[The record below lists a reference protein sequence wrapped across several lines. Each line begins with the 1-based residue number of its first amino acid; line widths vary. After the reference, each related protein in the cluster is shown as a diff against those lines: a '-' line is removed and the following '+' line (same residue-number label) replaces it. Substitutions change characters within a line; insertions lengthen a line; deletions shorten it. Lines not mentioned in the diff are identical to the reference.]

1 MGPLKGIR
9 VVELAGIGPCPM
21 AGMMLADMGA
31 EVICIER
38 IDLPRDQLQKVS
50 FRGKKSVALDLKRA
64 SSVEVLL
71 RIVERSDVLIE
82 GFRPGI
88 TERLGV
94 GPDVCLGRNAKLVYG
109 RMTGWGQDGPLAR
122 SAGHDINYI
131 ALSGALHAIG
141 RRGEPPVPPLN
152 LVGDMGGGGMLL
164 AFGVACALFEA
175 QRSGKGQVVDAA
187 MLDGA
192 ALLMWL
198 FPSLRAAGE
207 WNAEERGVNLLDG
220 GAPFY
225 DTYQTQD
232 GRYVAVGA
240 LEPQFYALL
249 LQLTGLDPARFSQH
263 DRASWPKLR
272 EALSL
277 AIRSKT
283 REEWCKIMEG
293 TDACFAPV
301 LSFVEAVEHPHVH
314 ARGTYFHLDG
324 IAQPAPAPRFSR
336 TAPEILDGSHPW
348 GSDGDAVL
356 ADAGFSPTEI
366 SELRNQGALL

>member
-1 MGPLKGIR
+1 
-9 VVELAGIGPCPM
+9 M

-31 EVICIER
+31 EVICVER
-38 IDLPRDQLQKVS
+38 INPPRDQLQKVS
-50 FRGKKSVALDLKRA
+50 FRGKKPVALDLKNA
-64 SSVEVLL
+64 SSVEALL
-71 RIVERSDVLIE
+71 RIIEHSDVLIE

-94 GPDVCLGRNAKLVYG
+94 GPDVCLRRNAKLVYG
-109 RMTGWGQDGPLAR
+109 RMTGWGQNGPLAQC
-122 SAGHDINYI
+122 AGHDINYI

-141 RRGEPPVPPLN
+141 RKGEPPVPPLN

-164 AFGVACALFEA
+164 AFGVVCALFEA

-198 FPSLRAAGE
+198 FPGLRAAGE

-225 DTYQTQD
+225 DTYETRD
-232 GRYVAVGA
+232 GRYVAIGA

-249 LQLTGLDPARFSQH
+249 LQLTGLDPARFPQH
-263 DRASWPKLR
+263 DRASWPQLR
-272 EALSL
+272 EALSRVF
-277 AIRSKT
+277 RSKT

-301 LSFVEAVEHPHVH
+301 LSFVEAAEHPHIH
-314 ARGTYFHLDG
+314 ARGTYFDLDG

-336 TAPEILDGSHPW
+336 TAPEVIHGSHPT

-356 ADAGFSPTEI
+356 ADAGFSQTEI